1 MSESQSEFPSQEEFM
16 RTGLEDTAV
25 ASNLA
30 LNDFQCPICCEGP
43 NESEEI
49 VNVRKC
55 GHHFHRVCIL
65 QWFSSAHQSR
75 ATCPQCRREL
85 FIPNRLTEEQVSHEP
100 LVDYPTLPF
109 RFVTHPD
116 PEIDA
121 TIPTPGLNDLDFV
134 SFAEASYIIPRIQ
147 PLLPQAR
154 SFSGFDR
161 DTAEIYEIYRG
172 HVLQTLRDI
181 RELNPRIADHI
192 APLTVAAH
200 SLFHA
205 IIMKMGVE
213 NFKPFGW
220 VTPIHGPQSTPL
232 ICLFI
237 RVIVVHSFLRL
248 TDTLGPKMG
257 TREFLHAQEVL
268 KPLEELCATWETEI
282 KAQGPVRD
290 LPMYLRALLQKLKAT
305 KFKLTH
311 HRREVHG
318 LCDNE

>member
-16 RTGLEDTAV
+16 QTGLEDSTV
-25 ASNLA
+25 ASNSELD
-30 LNDFQCPICCEGP
+30 DFQCPICCEGP

-65 QWFSSAHQSR
+65 QWFSSADQSR

-85 FIPNRLTEEQVSHEP
+85 FIPDQLTEEQVSHEP
-100 LVDYPTLPF
+100 DLDYPTLPF
-109 RFVTHPD
+109 RFPTHPD

-121 TIPTPGLNDLDFV
+121 TIPTPGPTDLDFV
-134 SFAEASYIIPRIQ
+134 SFAEASYIISRKP
-147 PLLPQAR
+147 PLLPQAQY
-154 SFSGFDR
+154 FSGFDR
-161 DTAEIYEIYRG
+161 ATAEIYDIYRG

-192 APLTVAAH
+192 EPLTVAAH
-200 SLFHA
+200 SLIHA
-205 IIMKMGVE
+205 VIMKMGVE
-213 NFKPFGW
+213 NFQPFGW

-232 ICLFI
+232 IRSLI
-237 RVIVVHSFLRL
+237 RVNVVHSFLRF
-248 TDTLGPKMG
+248 TDTLGPQMG

-268 KPLEELCATWETEI
+268 EPLEELCATWEAEI

-290 LPMYLRALLQKLKAT
+290 LPMYLRALLQNLKTA
-305 KFKLTH
+305 KFRVTH
-311 HRREVHG
+311 HRREAHG